1 MPLIAGRVV
10 DENGKPVAW
19 ARVMFTKSPVALPDI
34 AAMTGEDG
42 SFTISVP
49 QNGSY
54 EISTF
59 TDDQQGKASVDVSGD
74 RHEIE
79 VRLGG
84 K

>member
-1 MPLIAGRVV
+1 MPLIAGKVV

-19 ARVMFTKSPVALPDI
+19 ARVMFTKSPVTLPDI

-42 SFTISVP
+42 SFTLSVP
-49 QNGSY
+49 QNGAY

-59 TDDQQGKASVDVSGD
+59 TDDQQGKAEVDVSGD

-79 VRLGG
+79 VRLGA